1 VVVAGGAGASAAV
14 VSAGGAGASA
24 PVVAA
29 GGAGVPASAA
39 PVVRNPNEILP
50 HERGDNEIRGGSR
63 QTKKKQKKSKKR
75 KTNKK

>member
-1 VVVAGGAGASAAV
+1 MTQST
-14 VSAGGAGASA
+14 A
-24 PVVAA
+24 PAPTPVAA
-29 GGAGVPASAA
+29 ETKGKTKKAAAA

-50 HERGDNEIRGGSR
+50 EERGDNEIRGGSR